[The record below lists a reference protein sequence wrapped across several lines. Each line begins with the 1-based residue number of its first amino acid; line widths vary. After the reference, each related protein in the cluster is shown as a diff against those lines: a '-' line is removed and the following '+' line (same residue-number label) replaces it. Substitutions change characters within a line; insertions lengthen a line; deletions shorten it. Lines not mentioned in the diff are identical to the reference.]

1 MCLILLAHKAHAL
14 YPLVLAA
21 NRDEAYVRP
30 TAAAAFWQDHPHIY
44 GGRDLEQRGTWL
56 GITRSGRL
64 AAVTNFRDGYAAKG
78 SARSRGEL
86 TGNYLRGTLPP
97 AHYVNRVQ
105 RDGAG
110 YNGFNLIAGDLE
122 ELYYVSNRAGSPVA
136 LAPGIHGL
144 SNHLL
149 NTPWPKV
156 EQGRT
161 VMSRL
166 LQQDSQRLV
175 DGLFALLA
183 NRAAAPDSALP
194 DTGVGVTRER
204 VLSPAFIISPTYG
217 TRSSTVLLIDHHGQ
231 VLFSERSFGER
242 GKPLQTVTGRFTL
255 EAAAS
260 EASA

>member
-1 MCLILLAHKAHAL
+1 MCLILLAHKTHSR

-21 NRDEAYVRP
+21 NRDEAYARP
-30 TAAAAFWQDHPHIY
+30 TAAAAFWDDYPHIY
-44 GGRDLEQRGTWL
+44 GGRDLEQGGTWL
-56 GITRSGRL
+56 GLTRGGRL
-64 AAVTNFRDGYAAKG
+64 AAVTNFRDGYAPKDG
-78 SARSRGEL
+78 TRSRGEL
-86 TGNYLRGTLPP
+86 TANYLRGTLPP

-105 RDGAG
+105 RDSAS

-122 ELYYVSNRAGSPVA
+122 DLYYCSNRGGNPVA

-156 EQGRT
+156 EQGRQI
-161 VMSRL
+161 MAGL
-166 LQQDSQRLV
+166 LQQDAARLV

-183 NRAAAPDSALP
+183 DRAPAPDSTLP
-194 DTGVGVTRER
+194 DTGVGVHHER
-204 VLSPAFIISPTYG
+204 VLSPAFILSPTYG
-217 TRSSTVLLIDHHGQ
+217 TRSSTVLLVDNFGQ